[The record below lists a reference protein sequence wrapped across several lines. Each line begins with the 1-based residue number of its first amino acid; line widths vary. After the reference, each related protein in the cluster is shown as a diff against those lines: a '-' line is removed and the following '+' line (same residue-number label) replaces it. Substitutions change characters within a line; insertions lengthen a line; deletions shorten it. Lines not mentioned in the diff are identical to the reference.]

1 MPAVV
6 GTTYSLSRGC
16 LRSNE
21 EATVTTQLQ
30 HALVRVRKHD
40 GEPVGAG
47 LLVADRLVLTC
58 AHVINQALGVADE
71 SQIQPSEAVRLDF
84 PFLPSEPYMAKVVRW
99 IPVAQDGSGD
109 IAGLALSTAPPPGA
123 DAIQLVA
130 QAELWD
136 TDFRVLGFP
145 AGYDN
150 GVYSHGRIRGQ
161 LAHGYVQLE
170 AEGEFKT
177 LPGFS
182 GSSVWNEQA
191 NGVVGI
197 VVAAD
202 RNPKIKVGFMIP
214 TTALAAAWDVL
225 QPREQ
230 LPVPKEDFPP
240 RVGGAVAPTSPFYIP
255 READALATR
264 LIKQGGVTLGIR
276 GARQTGKS
284 SLLAS
289 IIAQAREA
297 GKQVGYIN
305 FQSSF
310 GTEDFADAGAF
321 YKRFFATLSEDLGL
335 DDHTD
340 KDNAW
345 NARRANNQNGTRYL
359 TQYLLRQIHQPL
371 VLALDEVD
379 LLYEA
384 DFCSDFFAMLR
395 GWHNDRASRP
405 ALRDLDIVL
414 VASTEVNA
422 FIKNPYQSPFNVVTS
437 LYLRDFD
444 ATQVGRLNTLH
455 NNCLGPDA
463 LQQLHALLNGHP
475 YLVRQALYCVAT
487 GQHDAESL
495 FACALRTD
503 ATGPF
508 ADHLRHYESIL
519 DERDDLWQGF
529 KQVLHYQTRPHMPVH
544 YALIALGLTHET
556 AQGAAPRNAL
566 YADFFNARLDR

>member
-1 MPAVV
+1 MA
-6 GTTYSLSRGC
+6 
-16 LRSNE
+16 
-21 EATVTTQLQ
+21 TQLQ
-30 HALVRVRKHD
+30 YALVRVRKHD

-47 LLVADRLVLTC
+47 LLVAEGLVLTC
-58 AHVINQALGVADE
+58 AHVINQALGVADD
-71 SQIQPSEAVRLDF
+71 SQGQPSEAVRLDF
-84 PFLPSEPYMAKVVRW
+84 PFLPSEPYVAKVVRW

-109 IAGLALSTAPPPGA
+109 IAGLALSAVPPPGA

-161 LAHGYVQLE
+161 LAHGYMQLE

-182 GSSVWNEQA
+182 GSPVWSEQA
-191 NGVVGI
+191 NGVVGL

-214 TTALAAAWDVL
+214 ATALATVWDVL
-225 QPREQ
+225 QPRAQ
-230 LPVPKEDFPP
+230 WPVPKADFLPT
-240 RVGGAVAPTSPFYIP
+240 VGGAVAPTSPFYIA
-255 READALATR
+255 READALAAR
-264 LIKQGGVTLGIR
+264 LIKQGGVTLAIR
-276 GARQTGKS
+276 GARQIGKS
-284 SLLAS
+284 SLLSS
-289 IIAQAREA
+289 IIAQSREA
-297 GKQVGYIN
+297 GKHVGYIN

-310 GTEDFADAGAF
+310 DTEDFAEAGAF
-321 YKRFFATLSEDLGL
+321 YKLFFATLSEELAL

-340 KDNAW
+340 EGNAW
-345 NARRANNQNGTRYL
+345 NTKRANNQNGTRYL
-359 TQYLLRQIHQPL
+359 TQYLLKQIHQPL

-379 LLYEA
+379 RLYQAE
-384 DFCSDFFAMLR
+384 FCSDFFAMLR
-395 GWHNDRASRP
+395 AWHNDRASRP
-405 ALRDLDIVL
+405 ALKDLDIVL

-422 FIKNPYQSPFNVVTS
+422 FIKDPNQSPFNVATS
-437 LYLRDFD
+437 LHLRDFD
-444 ATQVGRLNTLH
+444 ETQVRRLNTLH

-463 LQQLHALLNGHP
+463 LQKLHALLNGHP
-475 YLVRQALYCVAT
+475 YLIRQALYCVAT
-487 GQHDAESL
+487 AQHDAQSL

-503 ATGPF
+503 ETGPF

-529 KQVLHYQTRPHMPVH
+529 NQVLRHQTRPPTPVH
-544 YALIALGLTHET
+544 YALIALGLIRET
-556 AQGAAPRNAL
+556 AQGVIPRNAL
-566 YADFFNARLDR
+566 YTHFFTARLDR